1 MVLLKEEMIPF
12 YTNQQADICVC
23 LMGLITILTIA
34 ICLLIIDNKHIPV
47 VFCAAIAAICLV
59 IVLSITYERD
69 QYHQIQIATSKPQQ
83 LCQLLENYNLIKQDG
98 VVYTLY
104 SKQIYAKDENINYVD
119 LSESQYIL
127 NDNETSND
135 IK

>member
-23 LMGLITILTIA
+23 LMGLIAILAIA
-34 ICLLIIDNKHIPV
+34 ICFLVVSNKHIPAV
-47 VFCAAIAAICLV
+47 ICAIIAALCFV
-59 IVLSITYERD
+59 IVLGITHERD
-69 QYHQIQIATSKPQQ
+69 RYHQIQIATSKPQQ

-104 SKQIYAKDENINYVD
+104 SKQIYAKDERINYAAY
-119 LSESQYIL
+119 LMNHESE
-127 NDNETSND
+127 
-135 IK
+135 

>member
-1 MVLLKEEMIPF
+1 MVLLNEKMIPF

-23 LMGLITILTIA
+23 LMGLITILAIA
-34 ICLLIIDNKHIPV
+34 ICFLVVSNKHISA
-47 VFCAAIAAICLV
+47 VFCAAVAALCLV
-59 IVLSITYERD
+59 IVLGITHERD
-69 QYHQIQIATSKPQQ
+69 QYHQIQVATSKPLQ

-104 SKQIYAKDENINYVD
+104 SKQIYAKDESINYVD
-119 LSESQYIL
+119 SSESQYIS
-127 NDNETSND
+127 NDNEISND